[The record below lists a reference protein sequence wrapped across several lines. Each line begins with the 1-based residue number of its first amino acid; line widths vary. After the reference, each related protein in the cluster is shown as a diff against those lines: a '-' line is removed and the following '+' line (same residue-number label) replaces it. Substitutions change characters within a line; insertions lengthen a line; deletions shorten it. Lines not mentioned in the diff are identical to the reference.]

1 MVTKKEFSTHMN
13 ELYDEDFSVND
24 LLDLYKTFKSI
35 IKTTDTKQIRELE
48 DITKMNTQQRLL
60 YRYALATNGKEFT
73 PRQVDQYIS
82 MIEFALLNRE

>member
-60 YRYALATNGKEFT
+60 YRYAPATNGKEFT